1 MTNLVA
7 DTFQQ
12 LLPKRKKSTTSTGW
26 ISFNAVCCH
35 NKGESKD
42 TRSRGGIRFDN
53 GGFTYHCF
61 NCGFKAGWRPGTLL
75 SKNTKSLLTWLN
87 ASDEQIAQVGF
98 EVLRLRESLPTPKKF
113 QVQSTEFSQVD
124 LPAGARP
131 LTEVLA
137 NTPTDDA
144 LAVAEYILNRKLDP
158 SKYYWSGDEGLGRR
172 FIIPFEHDNKIV
184 GWTARTVDNVKITK
198 YLSNTPGGYVYGLS
212 KQSDTQKY
220 VFVVEGVLD
229 ADVIDACALLHA
241 EVNPT
246 QRQQLVTLDI
256 TKVLVPDRDKT
267 GLKLAEQVL
276 EYGWSVS
283 LPNWHDDVKDVADAA
298 RRYGL
303 PYTMASIVQGIE
315 HNSLKAKLKIR
326 TLQHKLLDKVQ

>member
-1 MTNLVA
+1 MTNLVV
-7 DTFQQ
+7 DTVQQ
-12 LLPKRKKSTTSTGW
+12 LLPKRKKGSTTGW
-26 ISFNAVCCH
+26 TSFNAVCCH
-35 NKGESKD
+35 NRGESKD
-42 TRSRGGIRFDN
+42 TRGRGGIRFDN
-53 GGFTYHCF
+53 DGFTYHCF

-75 SKNTKSLLTWLN
+75 SKNTKSLLQWLN
-87 ASDEQIAQVGF
+87 ASDEQTAQIGF

-113 QVQSTEFSQVD
+113 QVQSTEFPAVE
-124 LPAGARP
+124 LPVGARP

-137 NTPTDDA
+137 DNPADDA
-144 LAVAEYILNRKLDP
+144 LAVAEYLLNRKLDP
-158 SKYYWSGDEGLGRR
+158 SRYLWTGDEGLGRR
-172 FIIPFEHDNKIV
+172 FIIPFEHDDRIV

-229 ADVIDACALLHA
+229 ADVIDGCALLHA
-241 EVNPT
+241 EVSPV
-246 QRQQLVTLDI
+246 QRQQLAALDVT
-256 TKVLVPDRDKT
+256 TVLVPDRDKT

-283 LPNWHDDVKDVADAA
+283 LHTWHDDVKDVADATK
-298 RRYGL
+298 RYGL
-303 PYTMASIVQGIE
+303 PYTIASIVQGIE

-326 TLQHKLLDKVQ
+326 TLQNKLLDKVQ